1 MTRIPA
7 LVVLLLS
14 LTAPAFGQTE
24 TLPLGSDEPAIFT
37 WRPPDRRAADLISTG
52 TVAAQITLD
61 TIRSFRSEHKG
72 RAFLSQGCEMG
83 IAVAVAET
91 AKLFIPRRRPDGSD
105 RKSFFSEHTAL
116 ATAAGGS
123 SWRGSGWSFGATM
136 ALDVGTGY
144 LRMAAGKHYLSDVI
158 VGAGTGAL
166 ATWACR

>member
-1 MTRIPA
+1 MTQIFA
-7 LVVLLLS
+7 LVLLL
-14 LTAPAFGQTE
+14 LALAIPAHGQSI
-24 TLPLGSDEPAIFT
+24 TLPEGSDEPAIFT
-37 WRPPDRRAADLISTG
+37 WQPPARKAADIISTG
-52 TVAAQITLD
+52 TVIAQIGLD
-61 TIRSFRSEHKG
+61 TIHSFRSAHKG
-72 RAFLSQGCEMG
+72 RAFLAQSCEMG
-83 IAVAVAET
+83 IAIAVAET
-91 AKLFIPRRRPDGSD
+91 AKHLITRTRPDGSD

-123 SWRGSGWSFGATM
+123 SWRGHGWTLGATM